1 MKQAIFTEAVPT
13 VWPTTEIGTL
23 AARAASI
30 SRRVHPAFSELM
42 RPSLP
47 MVTQEQFV
55 YDQSMD
61 VEHSAEESVSRIAA
75 AIGEPARARM
85 LYCLLDGHAR
95 TSTELALVAEVSPS
109 TASVHLG
116 HLKDRGLVR

>member
-1 MKQAIFTEAVPT
+1 MKQVM
-13 VWPTTEIGTL
+13 G
-23 AARAASI
+23 I
-30 SRRVHPAFSELM
+30 SGSKPVAL
-42 RPSLP
+42 
-47 MVTQEQFV
+47 QEHFV

-61 VEHSAEESVSRIAA
+61 AEDHAVSRIAA

-116 HLKDRGLVR
+116 HLKDRGLVRVLAQGKHRYYSLEGAHTAAALEALMVAAVGPDNRF